1 MIDWDKK
8 ILEKLHKL
16 DIIPEIYTRFKDDI
30 EIVTESLQK
39 GSKLDEEKICIDENK
54 KKDDENKSDSKLTM
68 EIIQEVANS
77 VDPMINLTVETP
89 CNFKNG
95 KLPVLDIQ
103 VNINKKEMNRIDFEF
118 FEKKTKNPLVILA
131 NSALSWSKK
140 RTILTQEGLRRLRNT
155 KRELGSE
162 VQNGYLNLFMLKLKR
177 SGYSQK
183 FRKEIADSILKAY
196 KKMLEEDTA
205 GAKPLYC
212 SRDWN
217 KEERII

>member
-1 MIDWDKK
+1 MK
-8 ILEKLHKL
+8 
-16 DIIPEIYTRFKDDI
+16 TRRKMMK
-30 EIVTESLQK
+30 T
-39 GSKLDEEKICIDENK
+39 N
-54 KKDDENKSDSKLTM
+54 LTM

-118 FEKKTKNPLVILA
+118 FEKTTKNPLVILA

-183 FRKEIADSILKAY
+183 F
-196 KKMLEEDTA
+196 
-205 GAKPLYC
+205 
-212 SRDWN
+212 
-217 KEERII
+217 